1 MLKYFYHSMKGDDE
15 VDALENIMTRRSIR
29 HYTEKPI
36 SDEVLETILRAG
48 MTGPS
53 CTNARDWSF
62 LVTRDPEVLGKMAD
76 ANGRPAQP
84 LRRAKL
90 GILVLGDLERAFRP
104 APDYWIIDGSIA
116 AQNMILA
123 AHALGVGSVWLGTY
137 PQMERVEAQR
147 KLFDLPDTVIPHSAI
162 AFGYPDMTQETEPPV
177 PPKPEDRPNMPPR
190 QPMLEKG
197 AFEPDRIHI
206 DKW

>member
-1 MLKYFYHSMKGDDE
+1 M
-15 VDALENIMTRRSIR
+15 DALENIMTRRSVR
-29 HYTEKPI
+29 NYTEEPI

-48 MTGPS
+48 MAGPS

-62 LVTRDPEVLGKMAD
+62 LVTRDPEILNKMAD

-84 LRRAKL
+84 LRQAKL

-104 APDYWIIDGSIA
+104 APAYWIIDGSIA

-147 KLFDLPDTVIPHSAI
+147 KLFDLPDTVIPHSVL
-162 AFGYPDMTQETEPPV
+162 AFGYPDAAKEAEPPV
-177 PPKPEDRPNMPPR
+177 PPKPEGGKNMPPR
-190 QPMLEKG
+190 PILEKG
-197 AFEPDRIHI
+197 AYEPDRIHI
-206 DKW
+206 DRW